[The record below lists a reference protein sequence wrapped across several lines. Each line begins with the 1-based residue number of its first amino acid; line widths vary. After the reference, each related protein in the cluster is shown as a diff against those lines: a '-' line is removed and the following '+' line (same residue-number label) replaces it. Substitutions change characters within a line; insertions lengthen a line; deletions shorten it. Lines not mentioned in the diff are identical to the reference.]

1 MKSLSM
7 LGAPG
12 WRKVVVLA
20 LIAVVLAAC
29 GNGEEVVEPVR
40 PAMVERPQP
49 AGAGFE
55 AFPGDVK
62 ARYEPVLAFRV
73 GGKIAK
79 RHVDAGARVKRGD
92 LLAELDPEDLRL
104 QVAAVRAQLAAAE
117 ANLATAR
124 AERDRYRNMLE
135 RKLVSQSLFDAQQN
149 AFLAAEAQ
157 VGTVRAQLDVSRN
170 QAEYAQLRAPADGV
184 IATRQAEAGQVVAAG
199 QPIFTLAEDG
209 EREIAISL
217 PEQGI
222 RNFSVGQL
230 VLVELWSG
238 SGARVPGTI
247 RELSP
252 AADATTRTYAARVSF
267 DAEASGAE
275 LGQSAR
281 VYAGQASEATVSVP
295 LAAVTGDNGAS
306 FVFVVDPASAKVR
319 RTPVVLGPYGESRV
333 PVISGIGAQ
342 DWIVVAGVHLL
353 RDGQLVRPV
362 DRDNRAVALRLASQP

>member
-1 MKSLSM
+1 MSTSSLLHVRRIALVSIAIAM
-7 LGAPG
+7 SLG
-12 WRKVVVLA
+12 
-20 LIAVVLAAC
+20 LAAC
-29 GNGEEVVEPVR
+29 GNGDETAEIAR

-55 AFPGDVK
+55 AFPGDVR
-62 ARYEPVLAFRV
+62 ARHEPVLAFRV

-92 LLAELDPEDLRL
+92 VLAELDPEDLRL
-104 QVAAVRAQLAAAE
+104 QVAAARAQLAAAE

-124 AERDRYRNMLE
+124 AERDRYRNMLD
-135 RKLVSQSLFDAQQN
+135 RKLVSQSHFDAQQN
-149 AFLAAEAQ
+149 AYQAAEAQ

-170 QAEYAQLRAPADGV
+170 QAEYAQLRAPGDGV

-199 QPIFTLAEDG
+199 QPIFTLAEEG

-222 RNFSVGQL
+222 RNFSVGQT
-230 VLVELWSG
+230 VLVELWSD
-238 SGARVPGTI
+238 SGKRVPGKI

-252 AADATTRTYAARVSF
+252 GADALTRTYAARVSF
-267 DAEASGAE
+267 DAETSGAE

-281 VYAGQASEATVSVP
+281 VYAGQAGEAGISVP
-295 LAAVTGDNGAS
+295 LPAVTGENGEN
-306 FVFVVDPASAKVR
+306 FVWVVDPATKKVR
-319 RTPVVLGPYGESRV
+319 RTPVQLGPYGEARV
-333 PVISGIGAQ
+333 PVVSGIAAQ

-353 RDGQLVRPV
+353 REGQPVRPV
-362 DRDNRAVALRLASQP
+362 DRDNRSVTLAAN

>member
-1 MKSLSM
+1 MNPSELFPVRRIALLSL
-7 LGAPG
+7 
-12 WRKVVVLA
+12 
-20 LIAVVLAAC
+20 LIAGTALGLAAC
-29 GNGEEVVEPVR
+29 GNGEEAVEVAR

-49 AGAGFE
+49 SGAAFE
-55 AFPGDVK
+55 AFPGDVR
-62 ARYEPVLAFRV
+62 ARHEPVLAFRV

-92 LLAELDPEDLRL
+92 VLAELDPDDLRL
-104 QVAAVRAQLAAAE
+104 QVAAARAQLAAAE

-124 AERDRYRNMLE
+124 AERDRYRNMFE
-135 RKLVSQSLFDAQQN
+135 KRLVSQSLYDAQQN
-149 AFLAAEAQ
+149 AYQAAEAQ

-170 QAEYAQLRAPADGV
+170 QAEYAQLRAPANGL

-199 QPIFTLAEDG
+199 QPIFTLAEEG

-222 RNFSVGQL
+222 RNFAVGQT
-230 VLVELWSG
+230 VLVELWSD
-238 SGARVPGTI
+238 SGKRVPGKI

-252 AADATTRTYAARVSF
+252 GADSLTRTYAARVSF

-281 VYAGQASEATVSVP
+281 VYAGQPGEAGISVP
-295 LAAVTGDNGAS
+295 LPAVTGENGEN
-306 FVFVVDPASAKVR
+306 FVWVVDPATKQVR
-319 RTPVVLGPYGESRV
+319 RTAVQLGPYGEARV
-333 PVISGIGAQ
+333 PVVSGLAAH

-353 RDGQLVRPV
+353 RDGQPIRPV
-362 DRDNRAVALRLASQP
+362 DRDNRSVTLAAN

>member
-1 MKSLSM
+1 MKSFPM
-7 LGAPG
+7 HGAPG
-12 WRKVVVLA
+12 WRRVVVLA
-20 LIAVVLAAC
+20 LMAAVLAAC
-29 GNGEEVVEPVR
+29 GNGEEAVEAVR

-124 AERDRYRNMLE
+124 AERDRYRNMLD

-295 LAAVTGDNGAS
+295 LAAVSGENDAP
-306 FVFVVDPASAKVR
+306 FVFIVDPASAKVK
-319 RTPVVLGPYGESRV
+319 RTQVVLGPYGESRV
-333 PVISGIGAQ
+333 PVISGVGAQ
-342 DWIVVAGVHLL
+342 DWVVVAGVHLL
-353 RDGQLVRPV
+353 RDGQVVRPV
-362 DRDNRAVALRLASQP
+362 DRENRAVALRLASQP

>member
-1 MKSLSM
+1 MKSLSK

-20 LIAVVLAAC
+20 LMAAVLAAC
-29 GNGEEVVEPVR
+29 GNGEDAVEPVR

-295 LAAVTGDNGAS
+295 LAAVTGENDAPH
-306 FVFVVDPASAKVR
+306 VFVVEPASAKVR

-342 DWIVVAGVHLL
+342 DWVVVAGVHLL
-353 RDGQLVRPV
+353 RDGQVVRPV
-362 DRDNRAVALRLASQP
+362 DRENRAVALRLASQP

>member
-1 MKSLSM
+1 MKSFPM
-7 LGAPG
+7 HGAPG
-12 WRKVVVLA
+12 WRRVVVLA
-20 LIAVVLAAC
+20 LMAAVLAAC
-29 GNGEEVVEPVR
+29 GNGEEAVEAVR

-124 AERDRYRNMLE
+124 AERDRYRNMLD

-295 LAAVTGDNGAS
+295 LAAVSGENDAP
-306 FVFVVDPASAKVR
+306 FVFVVDPASAKVK

-333 PVISGIGAQ
+333 PVISGVGAQ
-342 DWIVVAGVHLL
+342 DWVVVAGVHLL
-353 RDGQLVRPV
+353 RDGQVVRPV
-362 DRDNRAVALRLASQP
+362 DRENRAVALRLASQP

>member
-1 MKSLSM
+1 MNPLSSSP
-7 LGAPG
+7 APR
-12 WRKVVVLA
+12 WRRLLVLA
-20 LIAVVLAAC
+20 GIGLFLAGC
-29 GNGEEVVEPVR
+29 GNGGDMAEVVR

-62 ARYEPVLAFRV
+62 ARHEPVLAFRV

-92 LLAELDPEDLRL
+92 LLAELDPDDLRL

-124 AERDRYRNMLE
+124 AERDRYRNMLD

-149 AFLAAEAQ
+149 AYLAAEAQ

-170 QAEYAQLRAPADGV
+170 QAEYARLRAPADGV

-199 QPIFTLAEDG
+199 QPIFTLAENG

-222 RNFSVGQL
+222 RNFSVGQQ

-238 SGARVPGTI
+238 SGQRVPGTI

-281 VYAGQASEATVSVP
+281 VYAGQASAATVSVP
-295 LAAVTGDNGAS
+295 LAAITGENDAS
-306 FVFVVDPASAKVR
+306 YVWVVDPASAKVR
-319 RTPVVLGPYGESRV
+319 RANVVLGPYGETRV
-333 PVISGIGAQ
+333 PVISGLDAQ

-353 RDGQLVRPV
+353 RDGQAVRPI
-362 DRDNRAVALRLASQP
+362 DRENRAIALRPAAES